1 MSRMLQQTA
10 PRSVFTRRFDEL
22 VEPTLSPHDRI
33 LLLARM
39 GRWQWRVGMPQIMF
53 APSMY
58 VLLDL
63 NPETFTPT
71 IKNIRQLVSSRDL
84 GRVLLMVNKV
94 ILDAQP
100 GIADIHVMHPDK
112 THSGFHVRCYC
123 TPELDEDGQVVALE
137 GLLQDV
143 TTEKQDRMALRFA
156 IDETEAANRAKSRFL
171 ATMSHELRTPLNAII
186 GFSEVM
192 QTELLGPLGNPRYA
206 DYVSDIN
213 QSGRFLLDL
222 INDVLDMSK
231 IEAGKYEL
239 VIEPVNVMK
248 LLRHACHMMETAS
261 QEKQVALVLRG
272 DPSDDAVVM
281 ADRRALLQILLN
293 VLSNG
298 IKFTPGGGHV
308 VLQSEIDQT
317 HKQLSISITDT
328 GVGIPAD
335 KLSRVGQPFEQFG
348 DEHTAKEGGTG
359 LGLAITKKLIQLHRG
374 TFDILSTQGQGT
386 TVVITLPL

>member
-1 MSRMLQQTA
+1 MLQRTA
-10 PRSVFTRRFDEL
+10 PQSVFTRRFDEL

-58 VLLDL
+58 LLLDL
-63 NPETFTPT
+63 NPETFTPS
-71 IKNIRQLVSSRDL
+71 IKNMRQLVSARDL
-84 GRVLLMVNKV
+84 GRVLVMVNKV
-94 ILDAQP
+94 ILDGQP

-112 THSGFHVRCYC
+112 NHSGFHVRCYC

-143 TTEKQDRMALRFA
+143 TSEKQDRMALRFA

-261 QEKQVALVLRG
+261 QDKQVALALRG
-272 DPSDDAVVM
+272 DTAEDVVM

-298 IKFTPGGGHV
+298 IKFTPSGGHV
-308 VLQSEIDQT
+308 VLHSEIDQMQR
-317 HKQLSISITDT
+317 QLIISITDT
-328 GVGIPAD
+328 GIGIPAD
-335 KLSRVGQPFEQFG
+335 KLERVGEPFEQFG

-374 TFDILSTQGQGT
+374 QFDISSQQGQGT
-386 TVVITLPL
+386 TVTITLPL